1 MRSGTTRTNRPK
13 RKTGAPDH
21 EVEASSGNVFADL
34 GLSRPEEALA
44 KAVLVARICDIIAHR
59 KLTQAKAA
67 DILGID
73 QPKVSAL
80 LRGKLDG
87 FSTDRLFLFLNR
99 LGQNVEIVIKPLR
112 RGATGA
118 ATTRVVGRVDNRI
131 AAKGSVPVPSA

>member
-1 MRSGTTRTNRPK
+1 MRNGTSRTNRPK
-13 RKTGAPDH
+13 RKTGAPRH